1 MYGRPL
7 MLAFQPPSFLLPRL
21 PLIPFLRPH
30 RSASSPCPPMS
41 SLHSLVSHSLH
52 PFCPHPCPLNLQKD
66 LGCLQQW
73 LKAFVGTFEKSISL
87 SSLEPRR

>member
-1 MYGRPL
+1 MYGSPL
-7 MLAFQPPSFLLPRL
+7 MLAFQPPPFLLPHL
-21 PLIPFLRPH
+21 PPIPFLHPH
-30 RSASSPCPPMS
+30 CSASNPCPPAS
-41 SLHSLVSHSLH
+41 GLHSLVSHSLH
-52 PFCPHPCPLNLQKD
+52 PFCPHPCPLTLQKD